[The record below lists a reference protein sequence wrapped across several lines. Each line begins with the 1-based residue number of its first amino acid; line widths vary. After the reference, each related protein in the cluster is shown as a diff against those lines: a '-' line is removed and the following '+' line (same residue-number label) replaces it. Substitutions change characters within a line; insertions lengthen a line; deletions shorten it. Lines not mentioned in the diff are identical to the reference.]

1 MKNVLIV
8 LAGGMMGYGVFLLM
22 KMKAAKETYAAP
34 RSAQPASKTAPAL
47 TMTETT
53 EYVPAYAGMLGH
65 FDARP
70 EATFAPPKTY
80 VAVPGAGVTDLIT
93 GQPGGTLVLE

>member
-22 KMKAAKETYAAP
+22 KMKSGKATSMTP
-34 RSAQPASKTAPAL
+34 RAPADVSPKPAPAV

-53 EYVPAYAGMLGH
+53 EYLPAYAGMLGH
-65 FDARP
+65 YDARP

-93 GQPGGTLVLE
+93 GQPGG